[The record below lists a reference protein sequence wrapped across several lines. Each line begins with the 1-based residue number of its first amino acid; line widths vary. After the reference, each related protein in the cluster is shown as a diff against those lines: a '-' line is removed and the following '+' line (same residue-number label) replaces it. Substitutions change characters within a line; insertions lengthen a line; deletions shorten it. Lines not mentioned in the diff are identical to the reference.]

1 MQLKGFK
8 EGIREAILK
17 GSTTLP
23 ISSVT
28 KTFDFDQ
35 LCHLLKAKQKLSL
48 NMKTLPLVGRLLEVV
63 EVVEEQ
69 LSKGQM
75 ITKRNLY
82 YRLAK
87 YYAGK
92 YSLIDSDLEL
102 LCFNL
107 DTTRECL
114 KIFSSSKCL
123 LFGTVSFSLDGHR
136 LECSS
141 GTVSNIPIAEEMTVV
156 STPCRRLVIVEKE
169 SAIYQLHQ
177 ELTCLN
183 IQAREN
189 ETGYENEIKSI
200 LMREETI
207 FLSAKGYPDST
218 SRSLVELLLPLVEE
232 VYYLG
237 DRDIYGIDI
246 LLCYSIGFQNWSTFL
261 HRANWIQ
268 LQLLVD
274 PREDVLLQS
283 KEDKLKC
290 IEVLQ
295 RPYLQDIELFLP
307 STSKQR

>member
-1 MQLKGFK
+1 M
-8 EGIREAILK
+8 
-17 GSTTLP
+17 
-23 ISSVT
+23 
-28 KTFDFDQ
+28 
-35 LCHLLKAKQKLSL
+35 
-48 NMKTLPLVGRLLEVV
+48 
-63 EVVEEQ
+63 VEE
-69 LSKGQM
+69 LLNKGQI

-107 DTTRECL
+107 GTTRDCL

-123 LFGTVSFSLDGHR
+123 LFGAVSLSLDGHR

-141 GTVSNIPIAEEMTVV
+141 GRVTNIPIAEQMAVV
-156 STPCRRLVIVEKE
+156 STPCQRLVIVEKE

-177 ELTCLN
+177 ELTRPN
-183 IQAREN
+183 MQTREN
-189 ETGYENEIKSI
+189 GTGKERERERERGVIG
-200 LMREETI
+200 LMQESI

-218 SRSLVELLLPLVEE
+218 SRSLVELLLPFVQE

-261 HRANWIQ
+261 PRVNWIQ
-268 LQLLVD
+268 LQRLAD
-274 PREDVLLQS
+274 PREDVLLQG

-295 RPYLQDIELFLP
+295 RPYLQDIDLFLP
-307 STSKQR
+307 STCLQR